1 MTPGARNE
9 RNERKWT
16 FSRKCPK
23 WSKTTWNRFVLI
35 LEVALRS
42 LGQKIAPITLSQ
54 VYTNFGFIYWLCR
67 ARSFHLYL
75 SCKNVF
81 TPQNTCIH
89 AQNYCPQTVPIC
101 IQKSGFIGPL
111 LYTSYNSRSRGPRR
125 PKLLRA
131 TSNIN
136 TNRFQVVLDH
146 FGHFLENVHFCSF
159 RSFRAPGVIW
169 RSYFRP
175 RAEFSSLSIT

>member
-1 MTPGARNE
+1 M
-9 RNERKWT
+9 
-16 FSRKCPK
+16 FIFVHSVHSRHQGSYGGPI
-23 WSKTTWNRFVLI
+23 FVL
-35 LEVALRS
+35 
-42 LGQKIAPITLSQ
+42 GP
-54 VYTNFGFIYWLCR
+54 
-67 ARSFHLYL
+67 SFHLYL
-75 SCKNVF
+75 SCENVF

-111 LYTSYNSRSRGPRR
+111 LYTSYISRSKGPRR

-146 FGHFLENVHFCSF
+146 FGHFLENVHFRSF
-159 RSFRAPGVIW
+159 CSFRAPGAKWAANFGQI
-169 RSYFRP
+169 R
-175 RAEFSSLSIT
+175 